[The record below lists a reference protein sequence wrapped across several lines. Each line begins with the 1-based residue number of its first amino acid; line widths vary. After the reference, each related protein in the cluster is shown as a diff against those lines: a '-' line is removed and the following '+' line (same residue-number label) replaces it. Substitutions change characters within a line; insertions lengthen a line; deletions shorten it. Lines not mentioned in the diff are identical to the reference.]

1 MLKEQINQLIKEAM
15 LQGDKV
21 RLETLRSVKTA
32 FLNFETAKNAK
43 PLDDV
48 AEINI
53 LKKLASSREE
63 SIEQFKTAGR
73 IDLVEKETQ
82 ELEIL
87 KSFLPEPI
95 KEEEIEEVVKNLI
108 QPGDGMK
115 DMGRLVKEVKTKL
128 PTADGAIIAKVV
140 KNQLG
145 NVR

>member
-1 MLKEQINQLIKEAM
+1 MLKEQIGQLIKEAM
-15 LQGDKV
+15 LQGDKIK
-21 RLETLRSVKTA
+21 LETLRSVKTA

-43 PLDDV
+43 PLDEA
-48 AEINI
+48 AEIQI
-53 LKKLASSREE
+53 IKKLAASREE
-63 SIEQFKTAGR
+63 SIEQFKAAGR
-73 IDLVEKETQ
+73 MELAEKETQ

-95 KEEEIEEVVKNLI
+95 KEEDIEEFVKTLVK
-108 QPGDGMK
+108 PGDGMK
-115 DMGRLVKEVKTKL
+115 EMGRLVKEVKTKF